1 MQQKDLFKNPWCFH
15 WLHFLFSV
23 SKLWISPAAATGRL
37 QEEALLNISQPVQSI
52 PTGRGGRLI
61 CSNRHLEWRFL
72 RLSAP
77 ASA

>member
-37 QEEALLNISQPVQSI
+37 QEEALLNISKSVQSI
-52 PTGRGGRLI
+52 LTGRGGRLI
-61 CSNRHLEWRFL
+61 CSNLEISQTFCTC
-72 RLSAP
+72 
-77 ASA
+77 